1 MKSLFENILRESEKL
16 EEKMKS
22 FEEVKIGDR
31 GRDYNDE
38 EMIVIKKGMAKD
50 LIDYDRTGA
59 LTDGLSEGYIEE
71 DDPAV
76 IVKTEDGK
84 TLCYIYGGDGF
95 WVDGE
100 SFKPFDEVQKGDI
113 GTDYNGEK
121 VEILDKG
128 SADKM
133 IRLHYD
139 RNGAIKELIDADDID
154 LYEYCVYAEDLETGE
169 RAAFVYAPDGVTVP
183 KG

>member
-1 MKSLFENILRESEKL
+1 MKKLFENILRESKKL
-16 EEKMKS
+16 KESMKP
-22 FEEVKIGDR
+22 FEEVEVGDR

-38 EMIVIKKGMAKD
+38 EMVVVKKGMAKN
-50 LIDYDRTGA
+50 LVDYDGTGA
-59 LTDGLSEGYIEE
+59 LTDGLYEGYIEE

-76 IVKTEDGK
+76 IVRTEDGE
-84 TLCYIYGGDGF
+84 TLCYVYGGDGF
-95 WVDGE
+95 WVEGK
-100 SFKPFDEVQKGDI
+100 SYKPFDEVQKGDI

-133 IRLHYD
+133 IRSRYD
-139 RNGAIKELIDADDID
+139 GNGAIKELVDAGDID
-154 LYEYCVYAEDLETGE
+154 IYEHCVYVEDLEAGE

-183 KG
+183 NR